1 MTTITDKAMQATTT
15 ETDQWLTQ
23 PFKRGTGVFLG
34 RITPTGER
42 LFYFRYTDS
51 KGRRPFLP
59 IGKYHSKGN
68 AGGLTLAHAYKKA
81 AELSTLYQT
90 GVRDL
95 REHFIEIEAHK
106 SNAIETKKEEV
117 AAEKA
122 AEELAIQQR
131 ITVKALFDRWAAV
144 ELQPHFRADGK
155 RLGRKD
161 GGQYTKEQFERRVF
175 GPLGD
180 KEAKLV
186 TKADIFMILDETK
199 KAGKL
204 RTGNMLLADLKQMFR
219 FALAREIVDRNPLDT
234 ITKRQVGGA
243 DVERSRVLDEI
254 EIRTLGAALKNAGM
268 TRRSEIAVKLI
279 LATGCRISELM
290 NAAWEQ
296 VDFKALTWHLLETK
310 NQRTHTIH
318 LSSYA
323 EKLFQQLADMRASDT
338 KSGEKPLPWV
348 FPNKSKNG
356 PVCIKSFGK
365 QLSDRQRPLDKKLV
379 NRTTNTGSLLLP
391 KGHWTAHDLRR
402 TTATTMAMLGVSTDV
417 IDECLN
423 HVIASKVARVYI
435 HNRRL
440 GQQADAFDLLGKKLL
455 EWIPA

>member
-1 MTTITDKAMQATTT
+1 MAAITDKAMQATPT

-51 KGRRPFLP
+51 KGSRPFLP
-59 IGKYHSKGN
+59 IGKYHPKGN
-68 AGGLTLAHAYKKA
+68 AGGLTLALAYKKA

-95 REHFIEIEAHK
+95 REHFIEIETQK
-106 SNAIETKKEEV
+106 SIAVETKKEEI
-117 AAEKA
+117 AIAKA

-161 GGQYTKEQFERRVF
+161 GGKYTKEQFERRVF

-186 TKADIFMILDETK
+186 TKADIFLILDETK

-234 ITKRQVGGA
+234 IAKRQVGGA
-243 DVERSRVLDEI
+243 DVERSRVLDET
-254 EIRTLGAALKNAGM
+254 EIRLLGGALKNAGM
-268 TRRSEIAVKLI
+268 TRRSEIAVKII

-296 VDFKALTWHLLETK
+296 VDFEALTWHLPETK

-318 LSSYA
+318 LSPYA
-323 EKLFQQLADMRASDT
+323 EKLFRQLAEMRASDT
-338 KSGEKPLPWV
+338 KPEGKPLPWV

-365 QLSDRQRPLDKKLV
+365 QLSDRQRPLDEKLM
-379 NRTTNTGSLLLP
+379 NRTTSTEALLLP
-391 KGHWTAHDLRR
+391 RGHWTAHDLRR
-402 TTATTMAMLGVSTDV
+402 TTATTMAELGISTDV

-440 GQQADAFDLLGKKLL
+440 GQQAEAFDLLGKSLS

>member
-1 MTTITDKAMQATTT
+1 MTTITDKAMQATPTV
-15 ETDQWLTQ
+15 TDQWLTQ
-23 PFKRGTGVFLG
+23 SFKRGTGVFLG

-51 KGRRPFLP
+51 KGGRPFLP
-59 IGKYHSKGN
+59 IGKYHPKGN
-68 AGGLTLAHAYKKA
+68 AGGLTLALAYKKA
-81 AELSTLYQT
+81 AELSTLYQS

-95 REHFIEIEAHK
+95 REHFIEIEAQK
-106 SNAIETKKEEV
+106 SIAVETKKEEI
-117 AAEKA
+117 
-122 AEELAIQQR
+122 AIQQR

-180 KEAKLV
+180 KEAKSV
-186 TKADIFMILDETK
+186 TKADIFLILDETK

-234 ITKRQVGGA
+234 ITKREVGGA
-243 DVERSRVLDEI
+243 NVERSRVLDEP
-254 EIRTLGAALKNAGM
+254 EIRALGTALKNASM

-290 NAAWEQ
+290 SATWEH
-296 VDFKALTWHLLETK
+296 VDLEALTWHLPETK

-318 LSSYA
+318 LSPYA
-323 EKLFQQLADMRASDT
+323 KQLFQQLTEMRASDT
-338 KSGEKPLPWV
+338 KPEEKPLPWV

-365 QLSDRQRPLDKKLV
+365 QLSDRQRPPEKQMV
-379 NRTTNTGSLLLP
+379 NRTSSTEALMLP
-391 KGHWTAHDLRR
+391 RGHWTAHDLRR
-402 TTATTMAMLGVSTDV
+402 TTATTMAILGVSTDM

-440 GQQADAFDLLGKKLL
+440 GQQAEAFDLLGSKLS
-455 EWIPA
+455 EWIPI